1 MDSLPCPL
9 NWYHKPMS
17 MQQYLARYA
26 ESDASDVQHYLQH
39 AKTDFDRSWEH
50 VLCIPAFAEAADFLE
65 KLTVNIQQQSALI
78 ILVVNASAK
87 ADPGKIEQ
95 TRQIA
100 AHLCRHYS
108 CAARIAP
115 HIQLLSMSDKLD
127 VLLVEHISPGLL
139 LAEKEGVGLAR
150 KIACDIACQC
160 IALGVVKT
168 PWIHSSDADVVLPH
182 DYFQATA
189 NLDSRAIS
197 AGIYPFQHTPHNEND
212 IVHAQQCYDLAM
224 DYYVAGLKWAGS
236 PWAFHTIGSTLL
248 INSQHYAKAR
258 GFPRRQAGEDFY
270 LLNKL
275 AKIGE
280 VINLQCAPLALES
293 RLSDR
298 VPFGTGPA
306 LLKIMTLDDP
316 QQQYLYYH
324 PDCFLA
330 LKCWLHIC
338 QTLQPETSG
347 SLSLETITTAK
358 TSVEA
363 FSTIFSKVDSKL
375 LLQCL
380 KALGVDKAMAHAG
393 SHSKTKHTYA
403 RHMHNWFDAFLTLKF
418 IHWMRDNALP
428 SLPLHEIR
436 GLEST
441 AAIQKQSGL
450 ELYPSA

>member
-1 MDSLPCPL
+1 MDALARPL
-9 NWYHKPMS
+9 NWYHWPMS

-26 ESDASDVQHYLQH
+26 ESDASEVQHYVQH
-39 AKTDFDRSWEH
+39 TKADFNRSWEH
-50 VLCIPAFAEAADFLE
+50 VLCIPAFAEAPDFLE
-65 KLTVNIQQQSALI
+65 KLTTDIHQQSVLI
-78 ILVVNASAK
+78 ILIVNASAK
-87 ADPGKIEQ
+87 ADSEKIEQ

-115 HIQLLSMSDKLD
+115 HIQLLSMGDKLD
-127 VLLVEHISPGLL
+127 VLLVEHVSPGLF

-150 KIACDIACQC
+150 KIACDIACQL
-160 IALGVVKT
+160 IAIGILKT
-168 PWIHSSDADVVLPH
+168 PWIHSSDADAVLPH

-189 NLDSRAIS
+189 DLDTKSIS
-197 AGIYPFQHTPHNEND
+197 AAIYPFHHTPHEEED
-212 IVHAQQCYDLAM
+212 IVHAQHCYDLAM
-224 DYYVAGLKWAGS
+224 DYYVAGLNWAGS
-236 PWAFHTIGSTLL
+236 LWAFHTIGSTML
-248 INSQHYAKAR
+248 INSQHYAQAR

-275 AKIGE
+275 AKIGH
-280 VINLQCAPLALES
+280 VINLQCTSLALES

-306 LLKIMTLDDP
+306 LLKIMLLDDP

-347 SLSLETITTAK
+347 SLTLETITAAK
-358 TSVEA
+358 HRDKA
-363 FSTIFSKVDSKL
+363 FSNVDSEL

-393 SHSKTKHTYA
+393 THSKTKDTYA